1 MDGYTFLAPTAI
13 LMKVFCLIYVSNYS
27 NSHNKSVFIS
37 SMLETTTILIKV
49 VWLDPCW
56 QLQHFS

>member
-1 MDGYTFLAPTAI
+1 MDGYIFLAPTAI
-13 LMKVFCLIYVSNYS
+13 LMKVFCLIYVSNYN

-49 VWLDPCW
+49 VWLDPC
-56 QLQHFS
+56 